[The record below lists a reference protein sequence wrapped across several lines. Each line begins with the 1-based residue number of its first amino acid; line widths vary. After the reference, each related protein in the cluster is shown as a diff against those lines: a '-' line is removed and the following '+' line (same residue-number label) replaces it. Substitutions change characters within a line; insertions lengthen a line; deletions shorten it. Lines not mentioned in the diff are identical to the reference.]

1 MDDFVEEITRGNVSG
16 VKIVLATVVL
26 ALAVYQVLLMAVGY
40 GKLKLPFLQAKAA
53 SFAHRSIGDAI
64 LLVTLVVAF
73 MCIAYF
79 GYEDGVEHAAGEETG
94 RATLHVIGGTAV
106 VAVLAIKVLAV
117 RWWHALGRF
126 LPLIGMTLFGLL
138 ALTWATSAGDYF
150 FGS

>member
-1 MDDFVEEITRGNVSG
+1 MEDFVEEITRGNVSG
-16 VKIVLATVVL
+16 VKIVLATLVL

-40 GKLKLPFLQAKAA
+40 GKLKLPFLQARAA
-53 SFAHRSIGDAI
+53 SFAHRSIGDAV
-64 LLVTLVVAF
+64 LLVSLVVAF

-94 RATLHVIGGTAV
+94 RATLHVIGGTLV
-106 VAVLAIKVLAV
+106 VVVLAIKVLAV
-117 RWWHALGRF
+117 RWWRALGRF
-126 LPLIGMTLFGLL
+126 LPLIGLSLFGLL